1 MGETLSIRAW
11 AAIGFAAV
19 VIGLLAI
26 ANPTQAREDLDCS
39 DFATQEEAQAVLE
52 EDPSDPHRLDRDGD
66 GIACES
72 LPSGSG
78 DNDQGSPGDGNRPAE
93 DDTDNGEETLPE
105 TSGSTAIVAIA
116 AAGALLSVG
125 GGLWLLGRRR
135 RIRFT
140 A

>member
-1 MGETLSIRAW
+1 MGETLRLKAW
-11 AAIGFAAV
+11 AAVALAAIV
-19 VIGLLAI
+19 GTLVLAS
-26 ANPTQAREDLDCS
+26 PARARQDLDCA

-52 EDPSDPHRLDRDGD
+52 QDRSDPNRLDRDGD

-78 DNDQGSPGDGNRPAE
+78 DNDQGSPGDG
-93 DDTDNGEETLPE
+93 EETLPE
-105 TSGSTAIVAIA
+105 TSGSTATIAIVA
-116 AAGALLSVG
+116 AGGLLLVG